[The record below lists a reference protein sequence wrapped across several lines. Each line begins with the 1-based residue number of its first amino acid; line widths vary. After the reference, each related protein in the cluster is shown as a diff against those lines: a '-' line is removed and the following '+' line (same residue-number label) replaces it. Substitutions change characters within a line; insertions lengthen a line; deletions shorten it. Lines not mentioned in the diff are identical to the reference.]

1 MPSNNRG
8 DGGDVRLL
16 WVTAFRAAAATVLL
30 AVTAVGL
37 ARAPQADVP
46 RATLASFGTAGLV
59 YLWILL
65 TGVLLRTGRRSSSWL
80 FVQPFFDPLLA
91 ASLVVLSGGLNSPLW
106 FGFLLSIIA
115 ASALLRRRGA
125 VVSAGWSNL
134 LTVAVLWWAEPAW
147 SATLFVDLA
156 SQLAAQWLVAV
167 LSGYLAE
174 QLSRAG
180 SSLRVSEQKLEALRR
195 LKDQIVE
202 AMPSGLMTCDGDGQ
216 MTFIN
221 GAARSILGL
230 QGDVGAPLQ
239 SLIPGLSLDRPVARA
254 EYPVTT
260 TNGPRIIGVS
270 TKRMGDEGAWL
281 VVFQDLTELRRME
294 AELKR
299 IDHLAEL
306 GRLSATLAHEVR
318 NPLASMRGAAQ
329 MLGSESFAD
338 EGQQRMSRLIVRE
351 ADRLAGLVESYLS
364 LARPP
369 PPVRTRLRLDE
380 LATET
385 VEMLR
390 ADPHV
395 RQVIELELTAV
406 EAFVDAGQVKQ
417 VLINLLRNALMA
429 VGAQGRVR
437 LSSGVDG
444 ARGWIEVWDSAGSIS
459 PDDRTRLFEPF
470 FSTWKGTGLGLS
482 MVHSIV
488 QSHGGQIVVDSAPH
502 TGTRFRV
509 HFPKETVT

>member
-1 MPSNNRG
+1 VPSSKSA
-8 DGGDVRLL
+8 DGDVRLL

-37 ARAPQADVP
+37 ARAQQTEVP
-46 RATLASFGTAGLV
+46 RATAISFATAGLV

-65 TGVLLRTGRRSSSWL
+65 TGVLLRTRRASASWL
-80 FVQPFFDPLLA
+80 LVQPLFDPLLA
-91 ASLVVLSGGLNSPLW
+91 ATLVGLSGGVTSPLW
-106 FGFLLSIIA
+106 FGFLLSIIS
-115 ASALLRRRGA
+115 ASALQWRRGA

-147 SATLFVDLA
+147 SATLFVELA

-174 QLSRAG
+174 QLSRTG
-180 SSLRVSEQKLEALRR
+180 SSLRVSEQNLEALRR

-202 AMPSGLMTCDGDGQ
+202 AMPSGLMTCDDDGR
-216 MTFIN
+216 MTFVN
-221 GAARSILGL
+221 SAARSILGL
-230 QGDVGAPLQ
+230 PSEVGATLQ
-239 SLIPGLSLDRPVARA
+239 AVIPGLSLDRPVARA

-260 TNGPRIIGVS
+260 ANGPRIVGVS
-270 TKRMGDEGAWL
+270 TNRMGAEGAWL

-390 ADPHV
+390 ADPQV
-395 RQVIELELTAV
+395 RQLIEFELTAV

-429 VGAQGRVR
+429 AGVQGRVR

-444 ARGWIEVWDSAGSIS
+444 ARGWIEVWDSAGSIGPEERS
-459 PDDRTRLFEPF
+459 RLFEPF

-482 MVHSIV
+482 MVQSIV
-488 QSHGGQIVVDSAPH
+488 QAHGGHIDVDSTPAL
-502 TGTRFRV
+502 GTRFRV
-509 HFPKETVT
+509 HFPKETSS